1 MIKDIIIHM
10 SAGPHAQLS
19 DTDSQD
25 LNPNTGN
32 SPALKVT
39 LPFLQM

>member
-1 MIKDIIIHM
+1 M
-10 SAGPHAQLS
+10 PNLP

-25 LNPNTGN
+25 HNPNTGN
-32 SPALKVT
+32 SPGLKVT

>member
-1 MIKDIIIHM
+1 MIRILSFIYQA
-10 SAGPHAQLS
+10 SPHAQLP

-32 SPALKVT
+32 SPGLKVT
-39 LPFLQM
+39 LPFLRM